1 MMAVSQECIDVVS
14 LQNAIHLLGY
24 YRTPEDKRE
33 GFDILKKMLEEK
45 QEIID
50 VFEST
55 QFA

>member
-1 MMAVSQECIDVVS
+1 MAVSQECIDVVS